1 MTEEELIKEAT
12 SKSAWRCIPMIDR
25 PLFVRGYIMGAEP
38 REERIEELEGQCS
51 ILDKS
56 LVTSTK
62 NNIERQE
69 IIDELKKQLT
79 KAKEIIRKYMNWAD
93 WKGSDCPSF
102 ANICI
107 KVEQFLKEVVDK

>member
-1 MTEEELIKEAT
+1 MTLTINKKTYEAGELVAYVEKLEKEN
-12 SKSAWRCIPMIDR
+12 
-25 PLFVRGYIMGAEP
+25 AELK
-38 REERIEELEGQCS
+38 ERCS
-51 ILDKS
+51 ILDRS

-62 NNIERQE
+62 NNIERQK
-69 IIDELKKQLT
+69 IIDEIKEQLT

-107 KVEQFLKEVVDK
+107 KAEQFLKEVVDK